1 MSDNRTDLPSPS
13 APNFN
18 QRLRETIQTYLGRQ
32 GNPLDRGLTL
42 RDLIQS
48 GIVKIRDGFTLQP
61 GQPTLPLEPG
71 AGVVD
76 TYQPDLTPPP
86 TPTGFAVS
94 AAISHVFIEHDAPLY
109 PQGHGHLRTRV
120 YGVTLQAGDPLP
132 VFNDAVE
139 ITQFTGMVHAHP
151 SNPATTWRLWI
162 KWETVD
168 GVLSSDPAGGTN
180 GLEVTTGQDVALL
193 LEALTGQI
201 TESQLYQDLTT
212 RLDGI
217 ESNAAAIQTE
227 ASTRTTETGN
237 LFAQYTVKIDV
248 AGHVSGYGLA
258 STSNGA
264 TPTSQFGVRANQFF
278 VAPPAVSQAT
288 APMTDLYK
296 GYVWVDTSVT
306 PNVTKYYTGS
316 AWSTT
321 PQALPFI
328 IQTAPTTINGVSV
341 PAGVYMDT
349 AFIRDGTITN
359 AKIGNAAIDDAKIA
373 NLSASK
379 ITAGS
384 IAVGDY
390 IQSTG
395 YIAGSA
401 GWRINGDGN
410 AELSNAVVR
419 GTVYATN
426 GEFTGTV
433 KAGTTILG
441 GLATAYSSGSGFY
454 AGLDSTVYKWRVG
467 NPTGARIQWTGS
479 AIEVYN
485 ASNQLTISSGGISAS
500 YVSGLGTLATQNSV
514 STSQVTGLGTLA
526 TQSSVNWSTQIT
538 NIPAFGNFAYLNSI
552 TSANISTYI
561 ASAAIGTAYIAN
573 AAITQAQIGNAAV
586 NTLNIAGNAVTVP
599 STLTVISSGIAM
611 TKQTTPFSA
620 WQTIGTL
627 TVDFGSAAPSL
638 VAVFAYINLLS
649 VSGTGGAAL
658 YCRVVETTT
667 GQAIPA
673 AGVYV
678 QSSTTISV
686 SGALNPGAGTR
697 SFAIQVTRDNT
708 SQNYNIGD
716 ANITVFGAK
725 R

>member
-1 MSDNRTDLPSPS
+1 MSNRTDLPGPKS
-13 APNFN
+13 PNFE
-18 QRLRETIQTYLGRQ
+18 QRVRETLMTYLGRQ

-120 YGVTLQAGDPLP
+120 YGVTVLAGAPLP

-139 ITQFTGMVHAHP
+139 ITQFTGTVHAHP

-168 GVLSSDPAGGTN
+168 GVLSTDPAGGTN

-201 TESQLYQDLTT
+201 TEGQLYQDLTT

-217 ESNAAAIQTE
+217 ESNAAAIQAE
-227 ASTRTTETGN
+227 SSTRTTETGS
-237 LFAQYTVKIDV
+237 LFAKYTVKIDV

-288 APMTDLYK
+288 APTANLYK
-296 GYVWVDTSVT
+296 GFVWIDTSVT
-306 PNVTKYYTGS
+306 PNVTKYYNGS
-316 AWSTT
+316 TWTTT

-379 ITAGS
+379 LTAGT
-384 IAVGDY
+384 IAVGQWIASANY
-390 IQSTG
+390 ISGAQGWAIWGNGNAEFSAASIRGQLTASQIDTRGLSIKDESGNVILSAGTTLDWSKVGGANKPADNATVGATFGVNISGKMSDASVYINSLAVGRLLVKTFTATSTGSAYMTNGATSDITVNHYTGRAVLPFIAWDSPPSAIHSIVFTYADSNSFRFRMYAQSGSTG
-395 YIAGSA
+395 YS
-401 GWRINGDGN
+401 
-410 AELSNAVVR
+410 
-419 GTVYATN
+419 GTVNYAY
-426 GEFTGTV
+426 GYF
-433 KAGTTILG
+433 
-441 GLATAYSSGSGFY
+441 
-454 AGLDSTVYKWRVG
+454 
-467 NPTGARIQWTGS
+467 
-479 AIEVYN
+479 
-485 ASNQLTISSGGISAS
+485 
-500 YVSGLGTLATQNSV
+500 
-514 STSQVTGLGTLA
+514 
-526 TQSSVNWSTQIT
+526 
-538 NIPAFGNFAYLNSI
+538 
-552 TSANISTYI
+552 
-561 ASAAIGTAYIAN
+561 
-573 AAITQAQIGNAAV
+573 
-586 NTLNIAGNAVTVP
+586 
-599 STLTVISSGIAM
+599 
-611 TKQTTPFSA
+611 
-620 WQTIGTL
+620 
-627 TVDFGSAAPSL
+627 
-638 VAVFAYINLLS
+638 
-649 VSGTGGAAL
+649 
-658 YCRVVETTT
+658 
-667 GQAIPA
+667 
-673 AGVYV
+673 
-678 QSSTTISV
+678 
-686 SGALNPGAGTR
+686 
-697 SFAIQVTRDNT
+697 
-708 SQNYNIGD
+708 
-716 ANITVFGAK
+716 
-725 R
+725 